1 MPKKSKR
8 VAARQA
14 QLSGRG
20 RRVRRHGPSGFVQQ
34 ISPSTPPAQAAED
47 DGAPDLAQPTA
58 AVEAPSPVPQQARP
72 AEARVTPAAPARSR
86 RRAAAA
92 LSPVPYFK
100 PEMIRIGVVTSIIIA
115 AMAVLTVVLQ

>member
-20 RRVRRHGPSGFVQQ
+20 RRVRRHGPSGFVQR
-34 ISPSTPPAQAAED
+34 SPLSTPPEQVAED
-47 DGAPDLAQPTA
+47 DGTPERAEPTA
-58 AVEAPSPVPQQARP
+58 AVETQSTVSERAEP
-72 AEARVTPAAPARSR
+72 AEARVTPGAPARSR
-86 RRAAAA
+86 RKAAAA

-100 PEMIRIGVVTSIIIA
+100 PEIVRVGVVTSIIVAIL
-115 AMAVLTVVLQ
+115 AVLTVVLQ